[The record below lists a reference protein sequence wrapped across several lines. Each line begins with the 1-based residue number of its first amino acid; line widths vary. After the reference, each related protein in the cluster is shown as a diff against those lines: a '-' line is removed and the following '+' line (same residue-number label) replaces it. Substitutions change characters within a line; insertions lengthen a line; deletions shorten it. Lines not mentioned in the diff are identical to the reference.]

1 MDKKDNLFSEKMIDN
16 GYIVHIAQINEF
28 VLVEMSKIKDKCEYL
43 STFCGR
49 KICGKIELFT
59 KLSTLSTI
67 FTCFLHKN
75 KLVNKKIC
83 FVKKDKNAKCE
94 KKS

>member
-1 MDKKDNLFSEKMIDN
+1 M
-16 GYIVHIAQINEF
+16 
-28 VLVEMSKIKDKCEYL
+28 
-43 STFCGR
+43 
-49 KICGKIELFT
+49 ELFT

-83 FVKKDKNAKCE
+83 FVKMDKNTKMR